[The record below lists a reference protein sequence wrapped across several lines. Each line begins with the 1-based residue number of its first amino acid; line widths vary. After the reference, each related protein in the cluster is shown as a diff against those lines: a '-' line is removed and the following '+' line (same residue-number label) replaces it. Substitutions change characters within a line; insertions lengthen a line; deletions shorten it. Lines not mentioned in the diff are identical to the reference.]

1 MIISD
6 SILNSIRK
14 YISKHHEL
22 YSTSVKAEQWE
33 EILFKALT
41 ENNFSASWE
50 SGSHKVG
57 EDIKTEEFGRISCKG
72 GALKQTRYKNE
83 SLSISGSRTT
93 SYKTLDSKIMYLS
106 SSHDDHYFCLAKYKK
121 DINSGNY
128 CYKLIVFPSKL
139 IKPSNL
145 EWKEKGKNFCA
156 EGIGITQKIQTS
168 MSGQLWTDLDVSLT
182 SYQYDITV

>member
-6 SILNSIRK
+6 NILNSIYK

-41 ENNFSASWE
+41 ENNVSASWD

-57 EDIKTEEFGRISCKG
+57 EDIKTKEFGRISCKG
-72 GALKQTRYKNE
+72 GALKKSKYKNE
-83 SLSISGSRTT
+83 SLTISGSRTT
-93 SYKTLDSKIMYLS
+93 SYKTLDSKIEYLS
-106 SSHDDHYFCLAKYKK
+106 NNHDDYYFCLAKYSK
-121 DINSGNY
+121 DIDSGNY
-128 CYKLIVFPSKL
+128 HYKLIAFPSKL
-139 IKPSNL
+139 IKPNNL
-145 EWKEKGKNFCA
+145 KWKEKGKNFCA
-156 EGIGITQKIQTS
+156 EGIGITQTIQTS
-168 MSGQLWTDLDVSLT
+168 MSGQLWTVLDVSLT